1 MRLYLG
7 SDHAGFELKNH
18 LVNHLAKQGHDVVDV
33 GPHVYDAEDDY
44 PAFCFHTGVK
54 VVADP
59 GSLGIVIGG
68 SGNGEQIAANKVPG
82 VRSALVWKTEIA
94 ELARQHN
101 DSNVIAIGARQ
112 HTLDEATAFVEAFI
126 ATSFS
131 GNDRHARRISQLA
144 DYEVARELPELPE
157 PSATA

>member
-18 LVNHLAKQGHDVVDV
+18 LVNHLNKQGHDVVDV

-82 VRSALVWKTEIA
+82 VRSALVWRTEIA

-126 ATSFS
+126 ATPFS
-131 GNDRHARRISQLA
+131 GDARHARRIGQLA
-144 DYEVARELPELPE
+144 DYEAARELPELPD
-157 PSATA
+157 SAAIA

>member
-1 MRLYLG
+1 MRVYIG

-18 LVNHLAKQGHDVVDV
+18 LVNHLNKQGHDVVDV
-33 GPHVYDAEDDY
+33 GPHAYDAEDDY

-112 HTLDEATAFVEAFI
+112 HTLDEATALRLVEVFL
-126 ATSFS
+126 ATPFS
-131 GNDRHARRISQLA
+131 ADERHERRIGMLS
-144 DYEVARELPELPE
+144 DYERTGVLPPLP
-157 PSATA
+157 PGH